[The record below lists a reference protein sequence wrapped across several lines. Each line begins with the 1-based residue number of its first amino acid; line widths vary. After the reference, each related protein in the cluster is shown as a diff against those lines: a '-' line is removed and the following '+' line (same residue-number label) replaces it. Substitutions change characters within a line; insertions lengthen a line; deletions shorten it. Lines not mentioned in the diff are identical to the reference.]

1 MVFRQGHLVLTNR
14 KKRNMKNEDL
24 ALGIAGAAAQGVAMA
39 TKSSTIANGVS
50 TIVSGSTQAQAGATI
65 VKGVAGIIKT
75 IATID
80 PIDAAIIGGAII
92 SIGAL
97 GAAIVNA
104 EPMEFDDFDNMCA
117 YADAHRL

>member
-1 MVFRQGHLVLTNR
+1 
-14 KKRNMKNEDL
+14 MKNEDL
-24 ALGIAGAAAQGVAMA
+24 ALGIAGATAQGIAMA
-39 TKSSTIANGVS
+39 TKSSTIANGVT

-65 VKGVAGIIKT
+65 VKGVAGIVKAM
-75 IATID
+75 ATVD

-92 SIGAL
+92 TAGAL

-104 EPMEFDDFDNMCA
+104 EPMEFDDFDDMCA